1 MVRFYYLVTLDS
13 FCATLLRRREVIG
26 RARRTSGMHRQG
38 QSGFENKVIC
48 GGSVL
53 FLQPMICTVL
63 FIFNKLKHERP
74 TLS

>member
-1 MVRFYYLVTLDS
+1 M
-13 FCATLLRRREVIG
+13 IG